1 MIKKKKKGYSLF
13 IWGRWSLPMAY
24 TTYPLFSKCI
34 LMALSC
40 LWLVLPSLLIS
51 GLTQADQACLFD
63 PDDVVSPVMLS
74 MFVVPPLKPEQYP
87 SAAGTLWQQ
96 CNTV

>member
-1 MIKKKKKGYSLF
+1 
-13 IWGRWSLPMAY
+13 
-24 TTYPLFSKCI
+24 
-34 LMALSC
+34 MALSC